1 MAKQTIEY
9 KVGIY
14 LRLSQEDMRSGE
26 SLSIEHQRE
35 IVTKYVSEQGWT
47 IVDEYADDGY
57 SGTDFSRPNVQ
68 RLLDDAQV
76 GKINVIVCKDLS
88 RFGRNYIE
96 VGRYIDYIFPMYNIR
111 FIALGDGIDT
121 ADRGSNAMEMM
132 PIINMFNEWH
142 ASSTSK
148 KIRAVMESN
157 AKQGKYKCTY
167 CAYGYTKADD
177 EKNTPLIDPDAAE
190 IVKRIFTMRSQ
201 GMSPRKIS
209 DVLNGESVPIPSDY
223 YYAKIGK
230 VNPRNTRHLWSQ
242 STVLPILRNPIYIGH
257 MAMMRRTTV
266 SYKNHK
272 TIHKP
277 EDDWVV
283 VENNHEPIISQELWD
298 KVREV
303 ERSVSRGKRCSD
315 GELRPLS
322 GLMFC
327 ADCGHKMKSAGSS
340 RRRKNGE
347 MVRYRFFN
355 CLDYSLFANR
365 CFSHYISEKDIH
377 AIICEDIRSL
387 ARSVITD
394 EEKAR
399 QDFLSQKAEIS
410 ERKSRGDRKKLN
422 ESRNRL
428 AELNNLMQS
437 VYEDKVSGKIPE
449 DICLQFLTKYETE
462 RKELQAIVAEI
473 EERLAAEKKDQEDV
487 EEFIRRLKKYAD
499 VQDLTRELCLELIEY
514 VTVGASVRG
523 QPREIHIY
531 YKFMHKPLINKN
543 NLFDNENV

>member
-230 VNPRNTRHLWSQ
+230 VIRVPYCLFCET
-242 STVLPILRNPIYIGH
+242 PF
-257 MAMMRRTTV
+257 
-266 SYKNHK
+266 
-272 TIHKP
+272 
-277 EDDWVV
+277 
-283 VENNHEPIISQELWD
+283 ISGIW
-298 KVREV
+298 R
-303 ERSVSRGKRCSD
+303 
-315 GELRPLS
+315 
-322 GLMFC
+322 
-327 ADCGHKMKSAGSS
+327 
-340 RRRKNGE
+340 
-347 MVRYRFFN
+347 
-355 CLDYSLFANR
+355 
-365 CFSHYISEKDIH
+365 
-377 AIICEDIRSL
+377 
-387 ARSVITD
+387 
-394 EEKAR
+394 
-399 QDFLSQKAEIS
+399 
-410 ERKSRGDRKKLN
+410 
-422 ESRNRL
+422 
-428 AELNNLMQS
+428 
-437 VYEDKVSGKIPE
+437 
-449 DICLQFLTKYETE
+449 
-462 RKELQAIVAEI
+462 
-473 EERLAAEKKDQEDV
+473 
-487 EEFIRRLKKYAD
+487 
-499 VQDLTRELCLELIEY
+499 
-514 VTVGASVRG
+514 
-523 QPREIHIY
+523 
-531 YKFMHKPLINKN
+531 
-543 NLFDNENV
+543 